1 LFSFHAMDLSA
12 LQDAD
17 PAESDDD
24 DMSNHSEQS
33 QDEPTDPNAG
43 SDPVPSAESRSSNP
57 NPNPPRADLSLSR
70 LAPAPDD
77 SNPSKASLISPDL
90 RTDDDFSDEDDLD
103 VNHNRSGTMSYNQ
116 RDIHD
121 HDEAEAYDN
130 FDDDDDGLAAFQRA
144 SHRRTGSMA
153 ERQEQLAKQ
162 KEAMERK
169 LRSLSQNLDQ
179 GLDDALNEFQEM
191 ERINA
196 DKQIFSD
203 LFDRIDPQENG
214 DVDQSEWIEGL
225 QRMNVDILDSD
236 MAKIF
241 KLMDNDKSGYID
253 RQDWITFCMQQYE
266 NKELQRLHDSVLAN
280 VKGHSRRPSNMIHA
294 QDADHWSDR
303 AIVNLEKQMTKA
315 LIVQGTAEMEKAEE
329 EEEYIADI
337 QNQAEQ
343 DPNWAKPERAMK
355 WSPKEVAFWL
365 DSIELS
371 QYARKFDEEACDGS
385 MLLND
390 LDKVML
396 SQDMGIKNLHV
407 GKILREVDKL
417 RKLNKDELQESYK
430 DWNELIEDNKQL
442 SERLFKAN
450 QDIKELEAKNA
461 ELRLKTINAANPAL
475 MLNPMMDDEPPEL
488 VGGGDTTKGLEEE
501 YDKFADG
508 LLTETESKDSG
519 MVHQMQEEIER
530 LTKEKIKFAENAA
543 EEICNLNR
551 IIRALSTEYT
561 TLTTPYFQRFE
572 FNPVDSIIRS
582 LGYQPA
588 QQQ

>member
-1 LFSFHAMDLSA
+1 MDLSVVQA
-12 LQDAD
+12 GDA
-17 PAESDDD
+17 ANSDDD
-24 DMSNHSEQS
+24 DKSNHSEDHPS
-33 QDEPTDPNAG
+33 DPNAG
-43 SDPVPSAESRSSNP
+43 SDPLPSAESRSSNP
-57 NPNPPRADLSLSR
+57 RPNPPNADMSLSR

-77 SNPSKASLISPDL
+77 ANPSKETLISPDY
-90 RTDDDFSDEDDLD
+90 RTDDDFSDEDDVD
-103 VNHNRSGTMSYNQ
+103 VHHNRSGTMNYNEEDM
-116 RDIHD
+116 RD

-130 FDDDDDGLAAFQRA
+130 FDEENDDGMDVFKP

-169 LRSLSQNLDQ
+169 LRSLSQNLDS
-179 GLDDALNEFQEM
+179 GLDAALNEFQEM

-203 LFDRIDPQENG
+203 LFDRIDPEENG
-214 DVDQSEWIEGL
+214 DVDQNEWVEGL
-225 QRMNVDILDSD
+225 KRMHVDILEGD

-253 RQDWITFCMQQYE
+253 RQDWITFCMQSYE
-266 NKELQRLHDSVLAN
+266 SKELQRLHDSVLAN
-280 VKGHSRRPSNMIHA
+280 VKGHSRKPSNMIHA
-294 QDADHWSDR
+294 EDMNHWSDR
-303 AIVNLEKQMTKA
+303 AIVDLQKQMTTA
-315 LIVQGTAEMEKAEE
+315 LIVHSTAEKERAEE
-329 EEEYIADI
+329 EEEYIIDM
-337 QNQAEQ
+337 QTQAEQ
-343 DPNWAKPERAMK
+343 DPNWAKPERAMQ

-371 QYARKFDEEACDGS
+371 QYARKFDEEAFDGS

-390 LDKVML
+390 CDKNML
-396 SQDMGIKNLHV
+396 SQEMGIKKLHV

-430 DWNELIEDNKQL
+430 DWNELIAENKEL
-442 SERLFKAN
+442 ANLLLTAN
-450 QDIKELEAKNA
+450 QSIKELEAQNA
-461 ELRLKTINAANPAL
+461 ELRLQTINAANPNL
-475 MLNPMMDDEPPEL
+475 MVNPMMGDDAEMT
-488 VGGGDTTKGLEEE
+488 TTKGMEEE
-501 YDKFADG
+501 YEQFADG
-508 LLTETESKDSG
+508 LLTETTESKDSG
-519 MVHQMQEEIER
+519 LVQQMQDEIDR
-530 LTKEKIKFAENAA
+530 LTKQKIVFAENAA

-561 TLTTPYFQRFE
+561 TLTTPYFER